1 MVRLNPST
9 FWHLLTILKIKK
21 QNVPHE
27 INRVCTQRPHTNIC
41 VSSSCCAAAQIY
53 THEQTQWH
61 NDRKANTWARARD
74 GPGSLTRAQRRRPNR
89 GRNDG
94 QTNRRTNKQTYTDT
108 NRQTYIQTYRHT
120 YWQTFRQTNGQISFW
135 LLLSPWGR
143 WLRCLSDVR
152 SPLQVLISTVL
163 LLLNQLR
170 CQLDKE
176 ASESVKTYFTYISR
190 HSMTR
195 YNKA

>member
-53 THEQTQWH
+53 THEHTQWH
-61 NDRKANTWARARD
+61 NDRKANTWASARD
-74 GPGSLTRAQRRRPNR
+74 GPRSLTRAQRRRPNR

-108 NRQTYIQTYRHT
+108 NRHTQTQTDRHT
-120 YWQTFRQTNGQISFW
+120 HKHTDIHT
-135 LLLSPWGR
+135 
-143 WLRCLSDVR
+143 D
-152 SPLQVLISTVL
+152 
-163 LLLNQLR
+163 
-170 CQLDKE
+170 
-176 ASESVKTYFTYISR
+176 R
-190 HSMTR
+190 HSDRRTDR
-195 YNKA
+195 YLFGCFSVRGADGFVVCLTFVRHCKFSSLLFCCFSISCAVSSTKRHQNQ